1 MSKIKFEKNT
11 NERAI
16 VRLKIPTKVIEDEID
31 TYDNDGN
38 LEKRV
43 VEKIVEIEFDDKAL
57 LIPARVDALPYAI

>member
-1 MSKIKFEKNT
+1 VSKIKLEKNT